1 MDSNAGFA
9 PPTFSQAPLSQASQ
23 SAAAEAAALL
33 SDEGDETIDE
43 SLEHLVEEI
52 AGAAAVSI
60 DTEVAAPASVAMPP
74 SVALP
79 DDEPHP
85 VPEPAEV
92 SPENESPVALPAP
105 PAPPAPSSVRH
116 TCGAC
121 GAVFEVD
128 VPAGVAQAVV
138 ACPACSADQTI
149 TVGD

>member
-1 MDSNAGFA
+1 M
-9 PPTFSQAPLSQASQ
+9 
-23 SAAAEAAALL
+23 L

-60 DTEVAAPASVAMPP
+60 DTEVAASASVAMPP